1 MHPASGTSPLGH
13 LYSIFEGLQIL
24 RFSEIY
30 LSQVG
35 KFMYSYKLGF
45 LPKVFQ
51 EMLLMTNQVHSY
63 YTRNL
68 NTFYLFPARTNVRLF
83 GMRFQKFSIL

>member
-35 KFMYSYKLGF
+35 SLCI
-45 LPKVFQ
+45 L
-51 EMLLMTNQVHSY
+51 TN
-63 YTRNL
+63 
-68 NTFYLFPARTNVRLF
+68 
-83 GMRFQKFSIL
+83 